1 MPSTQ
6 STVTE
11 IFTRVLPSE
20 RIKLRAGES
29 RSVTVSIPERAFTS
43 VDENGTR
50 KCFSD
55 SFTLYAG
62 THQPDK
68 LSAVLSS
75 TECAVTEIKF

>member
-6 STVTE
+6 STATE

-29 RSVTVSIPERAFTS
+29 RSVTVSVPERAFTS
-43 VDENGTR
+43 VDDSGTR
-50 KCFSD
+50 KR
-55 SFTLYAG
+55 FTLYAG

-68 LSAVLSS
+68 LSAALSS

>member
-1 MPSTQ
+1 M
-6 STVTE
+6 TV
-11 IFTRVLPSE
+11 P
-20 RIKLRAGES
+20 
-29 RSVTVSIPERAFTS
+29 IPERAFTS
-43 VDENGTR
+43 VDESGTR
-50 KCFSD
+50 KRFSD